1 MILGA
6 ILAGG
11 AARRFGS
18 DKAMA
23 PLRGRTL
30 IDHVGDA
37 LEPWVDRVVVCGRND
52 GSSLTLPD
60 RPAPGLGPL
69 GGLAAALHFA
79 EAHGFARVLTAP
91 CDTPFIDPRVFET
104 LTAANGPAFVESC
117 PVIGIW
123 PASLSHSLDDYLDRR
138 EDRAMRAW
146 ARCCGADA
154 LDLPAPINVNRPLD
168 LEALGALRQITIAP
182 RMQDK
187 E

>member
-23 PLRGRTL
+23 RLQGRAL
-30 IDHVGDA
+30 IDHVRDA
-37 LEPWVDRVVVCGRND
+37 LEPWVDRVAVCGRND
-52 GSSLTLPD
+52 GSPLMLSD

-79 EAHGFARVLTAP
+79 DAQGFARVLTAP
-91 CDTPFIDPRVFET
+91 CDTPFIDRRVFET
-104 LTAANGPAFVESC
+104 LVAADGPAFVESC
-117 PVIGIW
+117 PVIGLW
-123 PASLSHSLDDYLDRR
+123 PARLSHLLDDYLAGS

-146 ARCCGADA
+146 ARHIDADS
-154 LDLPAPINVNRPLD
+154 LDLPVPINVNRPAD
-168 LEALGALRQITIAP
+168 LESLGA
-182 RMQDK
+182 
-187 E
+187 